1 MTNPIFN
8 RSFIMET
15 QDSIVGG
22 FSKWPQNTPGM
33 YYRNLDLEP
42 NVISSRETIDIKY
55 FCSEF
60 HGIVY

>member
-8 RSFIMET
+8 RSFLMET

-33 YYRNLDLEP
+33 YIKVLDLEL
-42 NVISSRETIDIKY
+42 NTIALLKTIGMRCD
-55 FCSEF
+55 CSELCDF
-60 HGIVY
+60 V

>member
-8 RSFIMET
+8 RSFLMET

-33 YYRNLDLEP
+33 YVKGLDLER
-42 NVISSRETIDIKY
+42 NAISSLINHKY
-55 FCSEF
+55 KMWLQ
-60 HGIVY
+60 

>member
-1 MTNPIFN
+1 
-8 RSFIMET
+8 MET

-55 FCSEF
+55 FCSEL
-60 HGIVY
+60 HGIVF

>member
-8 RSFIMET
+8 RSFLMET

-33 YYRNLDLEP
+33 YLKGLDLEL
-42 NVISSRETIDIKY
+42 NAISSLKT
-55 FCSEF
+55 
-60 HGIVY
+60 